1 MFEAIT
7 PMSEVI
13 SVVHTKGGAG
23 KSSLTTNLAFAL
35 SCLLYR
41 VLVIDLDRQG
51 GQSVGFGISG
61 LRRNALG
68 QQLDVGSVLRG
79 EADIRDAVVT
89 DVYPGLDVLPAEEG
103 SLIAAERALGRM
115 GIDGQVRL
123 HEILHGARES
133 ISSDAPG
140 WDIVLIDTPGR
151 HTDIVGVALTASTGV
166 LIPAIPESG
175 PVAELSTVFRH
186 VAEMQAV
193 LGTLDIYGVVKMRI
207 GGNSKYRFLAEEQT
221 KEIATSFGV
230 PVFRN
235 KVPEDARFGES
246 HLARE
251 PIGVYSSTSRS
262 ALAFRCVADE
272 LASRRGWPR
281 PGAAPMF
288 PESWLRASVGPNGR
302 TLPPTPAVAGA
313 PGANE
318 AISSVL
324 AGEASAGRIDEEL
337 ARV

>member
-1 MFEAIT
+1 MFQAMT
-7 PMSEVI
+7 PMGEVI

-41 VLVIDLDRQG
+41 VLVIDLDRQA
-51 GQSVGFGISG
+51 GQSVGFGIGG
-61 LRRNALG
+61 LRESASGHR
-68 QQLDVGSVLRG
+68 LDVGSVLRG
-79 EADIRDAVVT
+79 EADIHDAVVT

-103 SLIAAERALGRM
+103 SLIAAERALAAA

-123 HEILHGARES
+123 HEILHDARLNAS
-133 ISSDAPG
+133 PAAPG

-175 PVAELSTVFRH
+175 PVAELATVFRH
-186 VAEMQAV
+186 VGDMQAA
-193 LGTLDIYGVVKMRI
+193 LGTLDVYGVVKLRI

-221 KEIATSFGV
+221 KEIASAYGA

-251 PIGVYSSTSRS
+251 PIGVYSPSSRS
-262 ALAFRCVADE
+262 ALAFRCIADE
-272 LASRRGWPR
+272 LVSRRNWPR
-281 PGAAPMF
+281 VGVPSTFSENWRNRANLADARTYPPHPCPRGR
-288 PESWLRASVGPNGR
+288 SWGKCADF
-302 TLPPTPAVAGA
+302 AV
-313 PGANE
+313 
-318 AISSVL
+318 V
-324 AGEASAGRIDEEL
+324 R
-337 ARV
+337 R

>member
-1 MFEAIT
+1 MSQAMV
-7 PMSEVI
+7 PMSEVV

-61 LRRNALG
+61 LRRKAAG

-79 EADIRDAVVT
+79 EAGIRDAIVT

-103 SLIAAERALGRM
+103 SLIAAERELGRM

-123 HEILHGARES
+123 HEILHDARLS
-133 ISSDAPG
+133 TSPDRPG

-186 VAEMQAV
+186 IAEMQAV

-207 GGNSKYRFLAEEQT
+207 GGTSKYRFLAEEQT
-221 KEIATSFGV
+221 KEIAQSFGV

-262 ALAFRCVADE
+262 ALAFRCIADE

-281 PGAAPMF
+281 PGAAPTF
-288 PESWLRASVGPNGR
+288 PESWLQGIDPAKSR
-302 TLPPTPAVAGA
+302 TRPPTAAIAGD

-318 AISSVL
+318 TISSVS
-324 AGEASAGRIDEEL
+324 AGDASAGRFPTDL
-337 ARV
+337 TRV